1 MSPILVPVALALL
14 LFCITA
20 ETVQQ
25 LSFKSGA
32 DRAAAGTNL
41 LRSVLTQPL
50 IWLGVALWVIES
62 IAWIRVLERVPLSM
76 AYPIM
81 TLSYATVPLAGVLAL
96 RERMSRR
103 QLAGAALI
111 FAGVVCIALSGL
123 VS

>member
-1 MSPILVPVALALL
+1 
-14 LFCITA
+14 
-20 ETVQQ
+20 
-25 LSFKSGA
+25 
-32 DRAAAGTNL
+32 
-41 LRSVLTQPL
+41 
-50 IWLGVALWVIES
+50 
-62 IAWIRVLERVPLSM
+62 M